1 MYKSPGTFQSNHI
14 NISVNMLSSFLPVI
28 REKAPVC
35 TVNQMYSLFKNL
47 TLLNISFHV
56 PLPFNSQPL
65 PVTWILPIGFK
76 IYSNLY
82 HWRKTHLT
90 MITVFLIFFL
100 DTSVAFPS
108 LSEPMLQETNFL
120 YMLSPFLQL
129 ALIHSLC
136 TSIKSSW

>member
-65 PVTWILPIGFK
+65 PVTWVLPIGFK

-90 MITVFLIFFL
+90 MITVFLIFFPRYF
-100 DTSVAFPS
+100 SSFPFPFWANVARNKFS
-108 LSEPMLQETNFL
+108 IYAVSIFATC
-120 YMLSPFLQL
+120 S
-129 ALIHSLC
+129 HSF
-136 TSIKSSW
+136 TVY